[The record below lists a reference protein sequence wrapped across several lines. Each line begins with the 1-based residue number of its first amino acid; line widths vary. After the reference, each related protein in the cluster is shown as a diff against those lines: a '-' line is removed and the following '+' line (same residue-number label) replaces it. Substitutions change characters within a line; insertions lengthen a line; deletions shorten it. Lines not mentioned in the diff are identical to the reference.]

1 MNSKAK
7 LKLWSS
13 TLKTV
18 VSLETKA
25 AQNSKWLLLN
35 IADISCGLLLLQG
48 FVFVQGSVMMEAAT
62 KDELWS
68 IFERGS
74 ENRHVASTSKKK
86 MI

>member
-35 IADISCGLLLLQG
+35 IADISCGYIASGSRLRAGICDDGGSDQG
-48 FVFVQGSVMMEAAT
+48 
-62 KDELWS
+62 
-68 IFERGS
+68 
-74 ENRHVASTSKKK
+74 
-86 MI
+86 